1 METAQ
6 DILLDDAFDLAISSS
21 GDFEVEAS
29 DMQHIILIIETSVGS
44 WKQYP
49 LIGVGIDSY
58 LASSGKQNQLRTDI
72 KTNLES
78 DGYANIDVILAS
90 TDNDSFVYNVNA
102 KRLK

>member
-6 DILLDDAFDLAISSS
+6 DILLDDSFDLAISSN
-21 GDFEVEAS
+21 GDFEVNAS
-29 DMQHIILIIETSVGS
+29 DMQHIILLIETSVGS
-44 WKQYP
+44 WKQHP

-72 KTNLES
+72 KVNLES
-78 DGYANIDVILAS
+78 DGYGNIDVLLAS
-90 TDNDSFVYNVNA
+90 NENDSFVYNVNA